1 MACPSQT
8 YAGLERDG
16 ISWTNWSKRFSGPVG
31 SYFEP
36 DSLADLVNVVQRAS
50 ARSHMLHVVG
60 SGWAFENI
68 AWSPDWMV
76 SLARLNRRLTNVT
89 GSALNPQWAASQAS
103 GADTL
108 FHIEAGAT
116 IADLNDALAVA
127 GLAMPTLGGNVGQAV
142 AGALSTSTHGGNPTQ
157 PPLADAVMAM
167 HLVTGNGREL
177 WIERASQP
185 ITDDVALALALP
197 CPDAEIVRNDDLFNA
212 LLIGFGRFGVIY
224 SYVLRVRQ
232 AFRLAEWTT
241 SIPRTVLT
249 TALRDGIAG
258 GTFLAPLL
266 TMLPTPPA
274 ALGALDLANPVGL
287 EVVFDTNNLALCWL
301 KRRWTT
307 SDNTDLNIA
316 GSENPLC
323 QIGAAGVLAAGVLV
337 LSGFVAAPFYG
348 VAVSAKILEL
358 QASLAA
364 NPAMT
369 AGEMLARVLAGF
381 WDLGLGWAIPKISG
395 VEFGQQYQASTTDGK
410 RGPSNV
416 ILSASRADSQQMCF
430 RADSIE
436 PIFDAHATGYIDF
449 LDTAIDA
456 AVNRQQAGV
465 HLAALVGGVP
475 RDAEHA
481 QISQCPRSCDRD
493 HVPERAPRQPGL
505 VHAAR
510 GSGGE
515 QRRAAALGPDQHLER
530 NDRGLAVRVGGAG
543 LADNAR
549 DGGRQ
554 LVDVQQRVHRAT
566 GPRAIRGSRGQRRRH
581 PGRRLGRGCR
591 GPGDRAVAR
600 TASSVHPPPARS
612 AAGCRAVARPPRR
625 EGSKLHAGARSSTDR
640 VAKNRLA
647 SGLERMGLQC

>member
-8 YAGLERDG
+8 YSGLQRDG

-50 ARSHMLHVVG
+50 AQSHMLHVVG

-76 SLARLNRRLTNVT
+76 SLSRLNRRLANVT
-89 GSALNPQWAASQAS
+89 GSALNPQWAASQVS
-103 GADTL
+103 GADRL

-116 IADLNDALAVA
+116 IADLNDALAAA

-142 AGALSTSTHGGNPTQ
+142 AGALSTSTHGGDPTQ

-167 HLVTGNGREL
+167 HLVTVNGREL
-177 WIERASQP
+177 WVERASQP

-197 CPDAEIVRNDDLFNA
+197 CRDAEIVRNDDLFNA
-212 LLIGFGRFGVIY
+212 LLVGFGRFGVIY
-224 SYVLRVRQ
+224 SYVLRVRP

-274 ALGALDLANPVGL
+274 TLGALDLANPVGL
-287 EVVFDTNNLALCWL
+287 EVVFDTNNLALCWV
-301 KRRWTT
+301 KRRSATN
-307 SDNTDLNIA
+307 DNTDLNIA
-316 GSENPLC
+316 GSENLLC
-323 QIGAAGVLAAGVLV
+323 QIGAAGVLAAGLFVL
-337 LSGFVAAPFYG
+337 GPFVAAPLYG
-348 VAVSAKILEL
+348 VAVSAKMAEL

-381 WDLGLGWAIPKISG
+381 WALGLGWAIPKISG

-410 RGPSNV
+410 RGPSHV

-436 PIFDAHATGYIDF
+436 PIFDAHARGYIDF

-456 AVNRQQAGV
+456 AVNRQQAGYIS
-465 HLAALVGGVP
+465 LRWSAASRATLSMHNVP
-475 RDAEHA
+475 SAHA
-481 QISQCPRSCDRD
+481 VAIEITSLSGL
-493 HVPERAPRQPGL
+493 PGNPDWFTL
-505 VHAAR
+505 L
-510 GSGGE
+510 E
-515 QRRAAALGPDQHLER
+515 AAAVSQGGRPHWGQINTLNATTVASLYGPAVQAWRTTLGSVVGSSSTFSNAYTAQ
-530 NDRGLAVRVGGAG
+530 RGLEPFAGVAASVVGIRAG
-543 LADNAR
+543 DL
-549 DGGRQ
+549 
-554 LVDVQQRVHRAT
+554 
-566 GPRAIRGSRGQRRRH
+566 
-581 PGRRLGRGCR
+581 
-591 GPGDRAVAR
+591 
-600 TASSVHPPPARS
+600 
-612 AAGCRAVARPPRR
+612 
-625 EGSKLHAGARSSTDR
+625 AGAAVVPAIGLLLGQQPAHRPVRPKRDR
-640 VAKNRLA
+640 VPAP
-647 SGLERMGLQC
+647 